1 MKGLISLY
9 KESFSNLH
17 RNAWILAIAMFI
29 NRSGSMVLLFT
40 SLYFTKD
47 LHFSIAQ
54 AGLIMSCYGFGSVLG
69 SYTGG
74 WLTDRKNFFDIM
86 LLSLVGSGCIL
97 LLLPFFTSPL
107 SLSVIIFLYAF
118 MADSFRPAHS
128 AAISAYS
135 APESLTRSVSLARL
149 AVNLGFSVG
158 PAIGGV
164 IALYLGYKWL
174 FAIDAFTSLAAA
186 AMLKFYLPKHSSEKN
201 RHHNPV
207 LQNSR
212 TSAYRDGKYLFF
224 ILLVAL
230 YGICFFQ
237 LFASIPQ
244 YFSNVC
250 HYNEDVIGLLLAFNG
265 LLVVVIEMPLIARLE
280 KKKKKIFRYVITGT
294 LCIPVSFF
302 ILKNGQAIIVW
313 AMAYTFIIT
322 LSEIF
327 AMPFMMNHALNASP
341 KERQG
346 QYMALY
352 SIAYGIANILAP
364 SLGLGIAGKYGFDN
378 MFYFFIGLSIITAVG
393 FAVLNNRK
401 TNEISNP
408 KSEKISS

>member
-1 MKGLISLY
+1 MNAILSLY
-9 KESFSNLH
+9 KQSFSNLH
-17 RNAWILAIAMFI
+17 RNAWILAVAMFI

-54 AGLIMSCYGFGSVLG
+54 AGIIMSCYGFGSVLG
-69 SYTGG
+69 SYFGG
-74 WLTDRKNFFDIM
+74 WLTDRRNFYDIM
-86 LLSLVGSGCIL
+86 LLSLVGSGCVL
-97 LLLPFFTSPL
+97 LLLPFFTSQL
-107 SLSVIIFLYAF
+107 SLSIIIFLYAF
-118 MADSFRPAHS
+118 LADSFRPAHS

-149 AVNLGFSVG
+149 AINLGFSVG

-174 FAIDAFTSLAAA
+174 FAIDAFTSFAAA
-186 AMLKFYLPKHSSEKN
+186 AMLRYYLPKHTSEKN
-201 RHHNPV
+201 RHQNPV
-207 LQNSR
+207 LQDRR

-230 YGICFFQ
+230 YAISFFQ

-244 YFSNVC
+244 YFNKVC
-250 HYNEDVIGLLLAFNG
+250 NYHEDTIGLLLALNG

-280 KKKKKIFRYVITGT
+280 KKKERIFRYVIAGT
-294 LCIPVSFF
+294 LCIPASFF
-302 ILKNGQAIIVW
+302 ILQNGQAMILWAIV
-313 AMAYTFIIT
+313 YTVIIT

-352 SIAYGIANILAP
+352 SMAYGIANILAP
-364 SLGLGIAGKYGFDN
+364 SLGLGIAGKYGFDR
-378 MFYFFIGLSIITAVG
+378 MFYFFIGLSMVTAVG
-393 FAVLNNRK
+393 FAILNKSRK
-401 TNEISNP
+401 R
-408 KSEKISS
+408 

>member
-1 MKGLISLY
+1 MNAILSIY
-9 KESFSNLH
+9 KQSFSNLH
-17 RNAWILAIAMFI
+17 RNAWILAVALFI

-47 LHFSIAQ
+47 LNFSIAQ
-54 AGLIMSCYGFGSVLG
+54 AGIIMSCYGFGSVLG
-69 SYTGG
+69 SYIGG
-74 WLTDRKNFFDIM
+74 WLTDRRNFYDIM
-86 LLSLVGSGCIL
+86 LLSLIGSGCIL
-97 LLLPFFTSPL
+97 LLLPFFTSQL
-107 SLSVIIFLYAF
+107 SLAVIIFLYAL

-149 AVNLGFSVG
+149 AINLGFSVG

-174 FAIDAFTSLAAA
+174 FAIDAFTSFGAAA
-186 AMLKFYLPKHSSEKN
+186 LLWFYLPKHTSEKN
-201 RHHNPV
+201 RHQHPV
-207 LQNSR
+207 LQDSR

-224 ILLVAL
+224 ILMVAL

-250 HYNEDVIGLLLAFNG
+250 HYNEDTIGLLLAFNG
-265 LLVVVIEMPLIARLE
+265 LLVVLIEMPLITRLE
-280 KKKKKIFRYVITGT
+280 KKKKKIFRYVISGT

-302 ILKNGQAIIVW
+302 ILQNGQQMIVW
-313 AMAYTFIIT
+313 ALVYTLIIT

-364 SLGLGIAGKYGFDN
+364 SLGLGIAGKYGFDT
-378 MFYFFIGLSIITAVG
+378 MFYFFIGLSLVTAMG
-393 FAVLNNRK
+393 FALLNKKRK
-401 TNEISNP
+401 V
-408 KSEKISS
+408 KGLHFH